1 MALRCVAVRSSDPEG
16 PGTGR
21 KAENAG
27 KPFGP
32 LLDGDRASFESA
44 TVFDVPRYIDLWR
57 LAFKPENP
65 DKAGFEAICG
75 AWLVLIS
82 VTLELKEI

>member
-1 MALRCVAVRSSDPEG
+1 MSGNRSAPIHNRDP
-16 PGTGR
+16 
-21 KAENAG
+21 
-27 KPFGP
+27 
-32 LLDGDRASFESA
+32 ASFESA

-65 DKAGFEAICG
+65 DKAGFEAIRG

-82 VTLELKEI
+82 VTMELKEI